1 VKRIWLTPF
10 VIGLALAA
18 SGAGSS
24 APTKGA
30 RLQAFSSCPQLLGH
44 VKQKALPL
52 VQAWGIGGSF
62 VKGAPVPGMAM
73 PSTAA
78 GAADSSRAQEAAPTT
93 PEFSTTNVQEE
104 GVDEPDM
111 VKSNGSHLFVLH
123 GNTLRAVDV
132 RTRKPRLVGSLDLTA
147 SGYGAEL
154 LLSDN
159 RLLVLSRGGG
169 GGWIEPLPAMTRS
182 IAPIMQANSTLTEID
197 VSDPSALKL
206 VRTLTLED
214 SSYVSARLVGS
225 TVRVVTS
232 SSMPSTM
239 PFKTPAPG
247 ATEASALAA
256 NRAVVQRSRVSAW
269 LPSYRIKKRGAKIGP
284 ERSLVQ
290 CRNVARPGDFSGLGL
305 LTVLTIDLKKGL
317 DPVDSD
323 AIVTDGRIVYASPE
337 SLYVATERW
346 NDRPLPASPNEAP
359 ESVRTAIHKFD
370 ISDPAKTQYRGT
382 GEVSGFLLSQ
392 WSLSEFNGA
401 LRVASTEAPAWWG
414 GTQPE
419 SESFVTVLQERE
431 GKLVTVGRVG
441 ELGKGERI
449 YAVRFIGDV
458 GYVVTFRQVDP
469 LYTLDL
475 SKPAQPAILGEL
487 KIQGYSAYLH
497 PVGEDLL
504 LGLGQDAS
512 EEGRVRGTQL
522 SLFDVSNLRKPERL
536 HQKVLGLGNSEAE
549 HDHHAFLYWP
559 KTGLVTVP
567 VQTYSPE
574 LAEQSFVGAMGFR
587 VGRQRGIDELGRVT
601 HGEKPSQYPIRRSLV
616 VGDELYTVSDLGVQ
630 GSSLTTFAE
639 LGWAGFPQPKAV
651 ADGGIKG
658 GGVTPSPGVTPSSR

>member
-1 VKRIWLTPF
+1 
-10 VIGLALAA
+10 
-18 SGAGSS
+18 
-24 APTKGA
+24 
-30 RLQAFSSCPQLLGH
+30 
-44 VKQKALPL
+44 
-52 VQAWGIGGSF
+52 
-62 VKGAPVPGMAM
+62 
-73 PSTAA
+73 
-78 GAADSSRAQEAAPTT
+78 
-93 PEFSTTNVQEE
+93 
-104 GVDEPDM
+104 
-111 VKSNGSHLFVLH
+111 
-123 GNTLRAVDV
+123 
-132 RTRKPRLVGSLDLTA
+132 
-147 SGYGAEL
+147 
-154 LLSDN
+154 
-159 RLLVLSRGGG
+159 
-169 GGWIEPLPAMTRS
+169 
-182 IAPIMQANSTLTEID
+182 

-225 TVRVVTS
+225 TVRVVAS
-232 SSMPSTM
+232 SSMPHELG
-239 PFKTPAPG
+239 FKAPAPG
-247 ATEASALAA
+247 TTEADARAA
-256 NRAVVQRSRVSAW
+256 NRAVVSRSKASAW
-269 LPSYRIKKRGAKIGP
+269 LPSYRVKKRGAKIGP

-290 CRNVARPGDFSGLGL
+290 CRNVARPAEYSGLGL

-346 NDRPLPASPNEAP
+346 SDRPLPARPMDAPAP

-392 WSLSEFNGA
+392 WSLSEFGGN

-449 YAVRFIGDV
+449 YAVRFMGDV

-475 SKPAQPAILGEL
+475 SKPASPTVLGEL
-487 KIQGYSAYLH
+487 KIQGYSSYLH
-497 PVGEDLL
+497 PVGDDLL

-512 EEGRVRGTQL
+512 EEGRVQGTQL
-522 SLFDVSNLRKPERL
+522 SLFDVSNLRKPTRL
-536 HQKVLGLGNSEAE
+536 HQKLLGLGNSEAE

-559 KTGLVTVP
+559 KTGLVSVP
-567 VQTYSPE
+567 VQTYNPE
-574 LAEQSFVGAMGFR
+574 AGEQTFVGAIGFR
-587 VGRQRGIDELGRVT
+587 VGRQRGIDELGRVS
-601 HGEKPSQYPIRRSLV
+601 HGEKPSQYPIRRSMV

-639 LGWAGFPQPKAV
+639 VGWAGFPQPKGV
-651 ADGGIKG
+651 AEGGVSKG
-658 GGVTPSPGVTPSSR
+658 STVTPSR